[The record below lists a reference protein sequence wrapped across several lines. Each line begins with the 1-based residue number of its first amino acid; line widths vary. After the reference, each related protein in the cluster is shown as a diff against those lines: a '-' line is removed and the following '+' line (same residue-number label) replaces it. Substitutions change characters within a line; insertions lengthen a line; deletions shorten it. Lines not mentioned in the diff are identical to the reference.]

1 MRMNITTSFEKKKR
15 AFFNKKKKILH
26 VLINILK
33 FPPPEDLLTPC
44 KNTLD

>member
-1 MRMNITTSFEKKKR
+1 MRKDITTSFENKR
-15 AFFNKKKKILH
+15 ELFSTKKKILH

-44 KNTLD
+44 KDTLD